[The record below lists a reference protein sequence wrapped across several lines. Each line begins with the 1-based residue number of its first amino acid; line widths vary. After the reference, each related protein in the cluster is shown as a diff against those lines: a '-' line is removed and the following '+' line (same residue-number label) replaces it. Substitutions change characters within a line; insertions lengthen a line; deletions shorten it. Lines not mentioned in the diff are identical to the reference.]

1 MVKAEK
7 KIRKFRIT
15 QGMDQMMAISH
26 ELMIRRIVYEI
37 KTTTIKGIT
46 YPELVT
52 RDELT
57 DVARNEIVKEAKKA
71 MAK

>member
-1 MVKAEK
+1 MAKAEK

-15 QGMDQMMAISH
+15 KGWDQLVAISH

-37 KTTTIKGIT
+37 KTVTVKDKKFMEII
-46 YPELVT
+46 T

>member
-15 QGMDQMMAISH
+15 KGMDQMMAISH

-57 DVARNEIVKEAKKA
+57 DTARKEIVNEAKKA